1 MKWPWPAWHAGNSG
15 LWVKIAHHPAVSPAY
30 SHVSYFQAVIS
41 GSAKCCFQFWLYL
54 TALLPCAV
62 ELFKYFFFL
71 FFSVLSKW
79 PRQQSCHSIL
89 KVWGTEAWSCLASGI
104 LQVTGVLS
112 TPSHLLFFR
121 SWQPL
126 RKWFGGKS
134 WHFGNKQ
141 LKSKRKK
148 LKIIPSTTFFGRVE
162 PDAKRGVCVWYLPHA
177 T

>member
-1 MKWPWPAWHAGNSG
+1 MCLIFKQWFLVLQNAVFSSDCTWQLCFLVPWN
-15 LWVKIAHHPAVSPAY
+15 Y
-30 SHVSYFQAVIS
+30 SS
-41 GSAKCCFQFWLYL
+41 
-54 TALLPCAV
+54 T
-62 ELFKYFFFL
+62 FFFL